1 MDLKETKQLISSSE
15 MKLHTKS
22 EKNKS
27 DTQAIYNTLFSE
39 EEQLGETNTDSKR
52 PNKDSGKRMFGNVST
67 LDWIQT
73 WRAFEIN

>member
-1 MDLKETKQLISSSE
+1 MDLKEPKKFISSAE
-15 MKLHTKS
+15 IKLHTKS

-27 DTQAIYNTLFSE
+27 DAQEIYDVLFSK
-39 EEQLGETNTDSKR
+39 EQLLGETNTDGNH
-52 PNKDSGKRMFGNVST
+52 PDKDTGKPIFGNVTT

>member
-1 MDLKETKQLISSSE
+1 MDLKETKKLITSAE
-15 MKLHTKS
+15 IKLHTKS

-27 DTQAIYNTLFSE
+27 DSQGLYDVLFPKE
-39 EEQLGETNTDSKR
+39 HRMGETNTDSNH
-52 PNKDSGKRMFGNVST
+52 PNTNTGKRIFGNVST

>member
-1 MDLKETKQLISSSE
+1 MDLKETKQLITSAE
-15 MKLHTKS
+15 IKLHTKS

-27 DTQAIYNTLFSE
+27 DTQKLYDTLFSE
-39 EEQLGETNTDSKR
+39 EEQLGETNTDSKH
-52 PNKDSGKRMFGNVST
+52 PNKDIGKRLFGNVST

>member
-1 MDLKETKQLISSSE
+1 MDLKETKQLIVPAE
-15 MKLHTKS
+15 IKLHTKS

-27 DTQAIYNTLFSE
+27 NTQAIYHTLFPE
-39 EEQLGETNTDSKR
+39 EEHVGDTYADS
-52 PNKDSGKRMFGNVST
+52 NHTGKHKFGNVST

>member
-1 MDLKETKQLISSSE
+1 MDLKETKQLITSAE
-15 MKLHTKS
+15 IKLHAKS

-27 DTQAIYNTLFSE
+27 DTQGMYDILFSE
-39 EEQLGETNTDSKR
+39 EERLGETNIDNKH
-52 PNKDSGKRMFGNVST
+52 PNKAIGKRTFANVST

>member
-1 MDLKETKQLISSSE
+1 MDLKETKQLIASAE
-15 MKLHTKS
+15 IKLHTKS

-27 DTQAIYNTLFSE
+27 DNQGMYDILFSDE
-39 EEQLGETNTDSKR
+39 ERLGEPETDSKHK
-52 PNKDSGKRMFGNVST
+52 NKETVKRIFGDVST

>member
-1 MDLKETKQLISSSE
+1 MDLKETKQIITSSE
-15 MKLHTKS
+15 IKLHTKS

-27 DTQAIYNTLFSE
+27 DTQGIYDILFSE
-39 EEQLGETNTDSKR
+39 KERLGETNTDDKHS
-52 PNKDSGKRMFGNVST
+52 NKDIGKRMFGNVST

>member
-1 MDLKETKQLISSSE
+1 MDLKETKQLISPAGIRS
-15 MKLHTKS
+15 HTKS

-27 DTQAIYNTLFSE
+27 DSHAMYDTLFSE
-39 EEQLGETNTDSKR
+39 EEQLGESNADSNSF
-52 PNKDSGKRMFGNVST
+52 NKDIGKRKFGSVST